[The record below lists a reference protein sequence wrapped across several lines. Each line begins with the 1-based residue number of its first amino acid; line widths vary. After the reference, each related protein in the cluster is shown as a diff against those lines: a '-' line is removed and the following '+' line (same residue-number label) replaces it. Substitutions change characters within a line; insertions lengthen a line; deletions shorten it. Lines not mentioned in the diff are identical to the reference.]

1 MEILNYILPFL
12 TNYILPFLIMITFVV
27 FIHEFGHYYFAKKYG
42 VGVPIFSIGFG
53 KEIFGYTD
61 KSGTRWKFTP
71 FLIGGYVKMSGD
83 ENIYSQSKKKRNTR
97 HYKKI

>member
-12 TNYILPFLIMITFVV
+12 INYILPFLIMITFVV

-61 KSGTRWKFTP
+61 RSGTRWKFTH
-71 FLIGGYVKMSGD
+71 FLIGVYVKISFYIPVFSM
-83 ENIYSQSKKKRNTR
+83 ITYV
-97 HYKKI
+97 IP